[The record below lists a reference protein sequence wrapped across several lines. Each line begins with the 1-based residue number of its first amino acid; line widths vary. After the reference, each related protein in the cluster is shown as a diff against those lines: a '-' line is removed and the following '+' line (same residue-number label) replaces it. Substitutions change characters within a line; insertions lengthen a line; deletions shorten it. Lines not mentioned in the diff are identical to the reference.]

1 MMKTAASQYLENE
14 TLGNGLEICIRAAR
28 PDDTERA
35 LAAFH
40 ELDPESVYLRFF
52 GYKKEFSAAEIRN
65 FQEADFKSRVILLG
79 TIMRENQEIVIA
91 SATYVLVGE
100 TAAEVAFIVE
110 EDYHKLGIARRMLQ
124 HLGRIAS
131 AAGIK
136 TFIAEVLPYNT
147 AMLRVFERC
156 GWPMTAQSA
165 EGCLHITLT
174 LNA

>member
-1 MMKTAASQYLENE
+1 MTKSDARHYLEYE

-28 PDDTERA
+28 PDDSERA

-52 GYKKEFSAAEIRN
+52 GYKKELSAAEIRN
-65 FQEADFKSRVILLG
+65 FREADFTTRVILLG
-79 TIMRENQEIVIA
+79 TIMRKNQEVVIA
-91 SATYVLVGE
+91 SATYVLIDAA
-100 TAAEVAFIVE
+100 AAEVAFIVE

-136 TFIAEVLPYNT
+136 TFSADVLPYNT

-156 GWPMTAQSA
+156 GWPMTTQAA
-165 EGCLHITLT
+165 DGCLHITLT
-174 LNA
+174 LNT

>member
-1 MMKTAASQYLENE
+1 MTKSDASHYLENE

-28 PDDTERA
+28 PDDTERV

-65 FQEADFKSRVILLG
+65 FREADFKTRVILLG

-91 SATYVLVGE
+91 SATYVLAGE
-100 TAAEVAFIVE
+100 TTAEVAFIVE
-110 EDYHKLGIARRMLQ
+110 EDYHKLGIARRMLK
-124 HLGRIAS
+124 HLGRIAT

-136 TFIAEVLPYNT
+136 TFSADVLPYNT

-165 EGCLHITLT
+165 DGCMHITLT
-174 LNA
+174 LNT